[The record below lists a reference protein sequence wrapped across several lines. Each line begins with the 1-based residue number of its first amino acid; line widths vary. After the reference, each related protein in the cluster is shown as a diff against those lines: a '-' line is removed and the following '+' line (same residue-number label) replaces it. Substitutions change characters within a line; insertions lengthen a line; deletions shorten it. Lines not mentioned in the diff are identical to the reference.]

1 MSGIK
6 DQGEKSLD
14 KLLSTL
20 TATLHPDTY
29 VFTTHAS
36 EATAP
41 PFSACRMLFREGP
54 RAATAASKEKDED
67 KEGDEAGGGERVT
80 AVVTRSYAEARG
92 MAYLFPCEMITLD
105 VESSLEA
112 VGFMAAVAARL
123 AGECGV
129 GVNPVSGFW
138 HDHLFVPEGKGGEAL
153 GVLERLAAERRG
165 GA

>member
-1 MSGIK
+1 MSGMK

-36 EATAP
+36 ESTAP
-41 PFSACRMLFREGP
+41 PFSECRMLFREGP
-54 RAATAASKEKDED
+54 RAASKEKDEG
-67 KEGDEAGGGERVT
+67 KEEEAGGGERIT
-80 AVVTRSYAEARG
+80 AVVKKSYADAQG

-105 VESSLEA
+105 VASSLEA

-129 GVNPVSGFW
+129 GVNPVSGFF
-138 HDHLFVPEGKGGEAL
+138 HDHLFVPEGKGAEVM
-153 GVLERLAAERRG
+153 GVLGRLAAEKRG
-165 GA
+165 DGA